1 VNQFPHIGFSWEHAE
16 TAEPKE
22 LAAKVKRLVEGKN
35 LFVVL

>member
-1 VNQFPHIGFSWEHAE
+1 MQFEEGD
-16 TAEPKE
+16 TNEPKE

>member
-1 VNQFPHIGFSWEHAE
+1 MNIGFSWEHAE

>member
-1 VNQFPHIGFSWEHAE
+1 MNIGFSGKHAE

-22 LAAKVKRLVEGKN
+22 FAAKVKRFVEGKN